1 MIVYQLF
8 VTIAVTFSFAETF
21 FYGRWIMKVNLEVVY
36 QSHMNALYSY
46 LLRICGHPQTAE
58 DLVQDT
64 FIKAY
69 DHLESYQGENVRPWL
84 FRIAYNA
91 YIDWYRR
98 EKRQVQTDP
107 QLLAELNRGTGP
119 GPEEAYLFQ
128 EQVDQWFKAVNSLP
142 EKSRQVILLRDYY
155 DFTYQEIAHIL
166 KISLTNVKVTL
177 FRARRKIKEVQ
188 HSEL

>member
-1 MIVYQLF
+1 MEANSL
-8 VTIAVTFSFAETF
+8 ET
-21 FYGRWIMKVNLEVVY
+21 VY

-69 DHLESYQGENVRPWL
+69 DHLEVYRGENVRPWL

-98 EKRQVQTDP
+98 EKRQLQTDP
-107 QLLAELNRGTGP
+107 QMLAELSRDATP
-119 GPEEAYLFQ
+119 GPEESYMLR
-128 EQVDQWFKAVNSLP
+128 EQVEKWFQAVSALP

-155 DFTYQEIAHIL
+155 DFTYEDIAHIL
-166 KISLTNVKVTL
+166 KLSLSNVKVTL
-177 FRARRKIKEVQ
+177 LRARRKIREVK
-188 HSEL
+188 SDEL